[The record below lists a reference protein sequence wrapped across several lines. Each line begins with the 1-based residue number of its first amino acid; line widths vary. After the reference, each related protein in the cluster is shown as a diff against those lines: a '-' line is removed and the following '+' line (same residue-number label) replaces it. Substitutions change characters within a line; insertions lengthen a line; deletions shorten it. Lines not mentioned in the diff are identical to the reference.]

1 MKQWRL
7 NPMPKTRGT
16 VNSYWI
22 EQREKREPSRKRRQ
36 AASRKRTSR
45 KQEALDKTVDLWDKV
60 I

>member
-1 MKQWRL
+1 
-7 NPMPKTRGT
+7 MPKTRGT

-45 KQEALDKTVDLWDKV
+45 KQEALDKPVNLWDKV